1 MICAKCNTVIP
12 DESNFCPN
20 CGRKCLNKSTG
31 NSKQI
36 PLNSDGKKHC
46 RNCNKEIR
54 EGTLCKKCLRK
65 MDQEQLTKEE
75 QKQKKS
81 YIERIRI
88 LCIICGVVF
97 FIPEGIL
104 FMFIVNFVVGL
115 IIAGIGILL
124 CLLPFYHSNRI
135 KPNSDSKKHCRNCNK
150 EIRKGTLCNKCLRKL
165 NQEQLTKAERKQK
178 NDKIDSMGL
187 LFACF
192 GICPIIV
199 GVIFMFSIDFKFGLI
214 IAGVGVLFFLPWLLT
229 RGSVCPACQRRKT
242 MQRVHSELVGT
253 RDTYVKE
260 TRKIYHTR
268 KNGKTY
274 INATPDYDEYEVDV
288 PATEYFYDVTYKC
301 SKCGHTEI
309 QRESRT
315 QKN

>member
-20 CGRKCLNKSTG
+20 CGKKCLNKSMG

-54 EGTLCKKCLRK
+54 EGTLCKR
-65 MDQEQLTKEE
+65 
-75 QKQKKS
+75 
-81 YIERIRI
+81 
-88 LCIICGVVF
+88 
-97 FIPEGIL
+97 
-104 FMFIVNFVVGL
+104 
-115 IIAGIGILL
+115 
-124 CLLPFYHSNRI
+124 
-135 KPNSDSKKHCRNCNK
+135 
-150 EIRKGTLCNKCLRKL
+150 CLRKL
-165 NQEQLTKAERKQK
+165 NQEQLTKAERKLR
-178 NDKIDSMGL
+178 NDNRDRIGCL
-187 LFACF
+187 CACF
-192 GICPIIV
+192 GLGPIII
-199 GVIFMFSIDFKFGLI
+199 GIIFMFSIDFIVGLVV
-214 IAGVGVLFFLPWLLT
+214 AGIGVLLFLPWLLT

-253 RDTYVKE
+253 RNTYVKE